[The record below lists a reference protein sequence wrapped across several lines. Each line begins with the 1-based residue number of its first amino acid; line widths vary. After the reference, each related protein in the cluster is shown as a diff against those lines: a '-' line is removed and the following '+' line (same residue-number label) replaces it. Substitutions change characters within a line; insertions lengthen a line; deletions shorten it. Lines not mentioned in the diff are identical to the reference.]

1 MVLELN
7 GVVGDGFNL
16 FRCLFGFVTTNEEF
30 DGIGD
35 RKEKSPFEIPQDIT
49 DGFAV
54 VELPREDDTESE
66 DTCKDRERIETVLI
80 NFGDNEVS

>member
-1 MVLELN
+1 MEFN
-7 GVVGDGFNL
+7 GVVGDGFSL
-16 FRCLFGFVTTNEEF
+16 FCCLFGFVTTDEEF
-30 DGIGD
+30 DGIDDG
-35 RKEKSPFEIPQDIT
+35 KEKSPFEIPQDIT

-54 VELPREDDTESE
+54 VELPREDDTECQ